1 MKKIG
6 KTYIFESEPL
16 IIGSAGVAG
25 KKEGEG
31 PLGSDFDMV
40 FEDTTMGQDSFE
52 LAESAMLHDAIIRAL
67 ASANV
72 SPKDVDFVMTG
83 DLLDQCTGS
92 CFALKDLEMPFIGM
106 YGACSTMA
114 LTLCNSA
121 MLVSAG
127 ANICVAGASS
137 HFASSERQFRYPLEY
152 GGQRPPT
159 AQWTVTGAGSAVVQN
174 QRNIEPEKLQNAVKI
189 SAVHI
194 GTITDLGIK
203 DANNM
208 GAAMAPA
215 AARTIADFLHDT
227 QTKPEYYDLILTGDL
242 GLTGSKLLFELLQ
255 EDSVLDIKAQHKDC
269 GTMIF
274 DLAEQDV
281 NSGGSGCGCSAS
293 VVCSHI
299 MKNIKNGTLKKVL
312 FVATG
317 ALMSPTSAKQ
327 GQSIPGIAHAVLLEK

>member
-1 MKKIG
+1 MLFNG
-6 KTYIFESEPL
+6 KTVCFENAPQ
-16 IIGSAGVAG
+16 IIGSAGVCG

-31 PLGSDFDMV
+31 PLRNDFDAI

-52 LAESAMLHDAIIRAL
+52 LAESAMLHDAILRAL
-67 ASANV
+67 SDAGKSPADV
-72 SPKDVDFVMTG
+72 SFIMTG

-92 CFALKDLEMPFIGM
+92 CFALKDLEIPFIGM

-114 LTLCNSA
+114 LTLANAA

-127 ANICVAGASS
+127 AKCCVAGASS
-137 HFASSERQFRYPLEY
+137 HFASSERQFRFPLEY

-159 AQWTVTGAGSAVVQN
+159 AQWTVTGAGSAVVAPASN
-174 QRNIEPEKLQNAVKI
+174 KKYPKI
-189 SAVHI
+189 TAVHI

-215 AARTIADFLHDT
+215 AARTIAQFLNDT
-227 QTKPEYYDLILTGDL
+227 GTRPNDYDLILTGDL
-242 GLTGSKLLFELLQ
+242 GFTGTKLLYQVLQ
-255 EDSVLDIKAQHKDC
+255 LEYNYNIESVHKDC
-269 GTMIF
+269 GLMIF
-274 DLAEQDV
+274 DLKKQDV

-293 VVCSHI
+293 VLCSHV
-299 MKNIKNGTLKKVL
+299 MKEMKKGMYKKVL

-317 ALMSPTSAKQ
+317 ALMSPTSSKQ
-327 GQSIPGIAHAVLLEK
+327 GQPIPGIAHGVLIEK